1 MSALTG
7 FRVVELAE
15 SVAGEYCGKLLADFG
30 AEVIKVEAP
39 GRGSATRAMAPI
51 LADDA
56 DDADEAGREGSAL
69 FAYLNTNKLSV
80 VLDPGSAADG
90 ELLHRIIGAADA
102 VIEDAAIKDRAG
114 SADSATW
121 SQRHPN
127 VVFCSITPFGRG
139 APAEFEN
146 AKSINVFHASGWGYH
161 TPSHADPDKPP
172 LQGPGRFLADYEAGL
187 DAALCVASSLFARLH
202 TGMGEAIDISEHAV
216 LVSRTDCILGRFITG
231 EVTAGGTRDDYD
243 QSGPAAFF
251 ACADGFVYLY
261 MTSRAHWLGLKSLV
275 GQPEWLDAFEDDW
288 LEFSVTAEKVAAF
301 RRGFAAWVRDLAKES
316 AADQAQRLGVPLV
329 PVNGAADLHHSPQY
343 RHRGFFQDVCHP
355 VLGRAAY
362 PTVPYAL
369 SASPAKITS
378 AAPTLGQHTAAILDR
393 LDAPRAAPAVKSAQ
407 LKAPKDP
414 RGGPLEGVRVVE
426 LTKVWAG
433 PYAGKLLAM
442 LGAEVIKIETVASP
456 EEMRAYGGTDINHA
470 PYFLSINPEILSVD
484 LDIKS
489 TEGMARLREL
499 IARSD
504 IVINNLR
511 PGAMERQGLAY
522 EQLTAIKPDIIS
534 VSIKMWGNDGP
545 LGHQTGYAPCF
556 AALAGLASLVGYPG
570 GPPLGT
576 SMRYGDS
583 TVGAAAA
590 YAAVVALLHR
600 ELSGEGQFVDLS
612 AVETLSSMMGDRLL
626 EQSLT
631 GNSLGP
637 NGNEHPNMCPHG
649 CYPCSRGSWVSV
661 AVANDE
667 EWHRLCEVLDAA
679 VMAGD
684 PCYATMNERQRH
696 AEALDADLARF
707 TRNHDAEVLAHRL
720 RAAGVPASKSATAID
735 AIADQR
741 LWDRELYRFV
751 TDHREGQRPILGP
764 SWRMARSPARIARGA
779 PDLGED
785 TEYVLRD
792 ILGAASPTGGVA

>member
-1 MSALTG
+1 MAALTG
-7 FRVVELAE
+7 IRVIELAE
-15 SVAGEYCGKLLADFG
+15 TVAGEYCGKLLADFG

-39 GRGSATRAMAPI
+39 GRGSPTRAMAPI
-51 LADDA
+51 LA
-56 DDADEAGREGSAL
+56 EGREGSAL
-69 FAYLNTNKLSV
+69 FAYLNTNKRSV
-80 VLDPGSAADG
+80 VLDDADRLQG
-90 ELLHRIIGAADA
+90 LIGTADA
-102 VIEDAAIKDRAG
+102 VIEDGNSWPAAGR
-114 SADSATW
+114 SE
-121 SQRHPN
+121 RHPT
-127 VVFCSITPFGRG
+127 VVFCSITPFGEG
-139 APAEFEN
+139 VPAEFES

-161 TPSHADPDKPP
+161 TPSHADPARPP

-187 DAALCVASSLFARLH
+187 DAALCVAASLFRRLH
-202 TGMGEAIDISEHAV
+202 TGQGESIDVSQHAV
-216 LVSRTDCILGRFITG
+216 LVSRADCILGRFLTG
-231 EVTAGGTRDDYD
+231 EVPAEGHRSDYD
-243 QSGPAAFF
+243 QAGPAAFF

-261 MTSRAHWLGLKSLV
+261 VTSRAHWLGVRELL
-275 GQPEWLDAFEDDW
+275 GHPEWLDAFDDDW

-301 RRGFAAWVRDLAKES
+301 QRGFAEWVRDLDKES

-329 PVNGAADLHHSPQY
+329 PVNDAADLHHLPQY
-343 RHRGFFQDVCHP
+343 RHRGFFQGVHHP
-355 VLGRAAY
+355 VLGDAAY

-369 SASPAKITS
+369 SGSPARIAS
-378 AAPTLGQHTAAILDR
+378 AAPTLGQHTRAILGR
-393 LDAPRAAPAVKSAQ
+393 PEGPRTPASVRTPQ
-407 LKAPKDP
+407 LKAPKNP

-442 LGAEVIKIETVASP
+442 LGAEVIKVETAGAP

-489 TEGMARLREL
+489 AQGMARLREL

-511 PGAMERQGLAY
+511 PGAMERQGLGY
-522 EQLTAIKPDIIS
+522 EQLAAIKTDIIS

-570 GPPLGT
+570 GPPLGA

-590 YAAVVALLHR
+590 YAAVVALVHR
-600 ELSGEGQFVDLS
+600 ELSGEGQFVDVS
-612 AVETLSSMMGDRLL
+612 AVETLSSMIGDCLL

-631 GNSLGP
+631 GKRLGP
-637 NGNEHPNMCPHG
+637 NGNGHPDLCPHG
-649 CYPCSRGSWVSV
+649 CYPCANDSWVTV
-661 AVANDE
+661 AVADDA
-667 EWHRLCEVLDAA
+667 EWRALCDALGA
-679 VMAGD
+679 AALCD
-684 PCYATMNERQRH
+684 DARYATMDGRH
-696 AEALDADLARF
+696 RRSEALDAELARL
-707 TRNHDAEVLAHRL
+707 TRNHDAEELAHRL
-720 RAAGVPASKSATAID
+720 RAAGVPAAKSATAADVIG
-735 AIADQR
+735 DQR

-751 TDHREGQRPILGP
+751 SDHREGQRPILGP
-764 SWRMARSPARIARGA
+764 SWRMARAPARIERGA

-785 TEYVLRD
+785 TEYVLRE
-792 ILGAASPTGGVA
+792 ILGTGTPTGGQP